1 MSLEG
6 KTAIMFGAG
15 AIGKSIANSLVAE
28 GMNLVVVSRAT
39 TDRKPS
45 SEILVDSLGQKE
57 GQRFV
62 THLADAADFEG
73 VGGVYA
79 FAEKEF
85 GHVHLVVNG
94 SGGNRK
100 EAVVVPDNPYELID
114 PSISHDMMNANY
126 FAKVHSIKHYVQHLK
141 RMGKEGHVVN
151 ITSMAGLTPLSKVV
165 DYGAAYAAAENLT
178 KSMGAYLGQ
187 QGLGSVNN
195 IAVGFIVG
203 DQNRALMYNPDGSMS
218 PRGKEILDNIADGR
232 FLTENELGPKVAFL
246 ADREKS
252 SGINGCTIRVDGGFG
267 IIALAG
273 TSGYRP

>member
-28 GMNLVVVSRAT
+28 GMNLVVVSRET
-39 TDRKPS
+39 TDRTPS
-45 SEILVDSLGQKE
+45 AQILVDALGEKD

-62 THLADAADFEG
+62 THLADAGDFDG

-94 SGGNRK
+94 SGGNQK

-114 PSISHDMMNANY
+114 PSVSSGMMDANY

-141 RMGKEGHVVN
+141 RLGKEGHVVN

-203 DQNRALMYNPDGSMS
+203 EQNRALMYNPDGSMS

-232 FLTENELGPKVAFL
+232 FLNENELGPKVAFL

-267 IIALAG
+267 IISLAG
-273 TSGYRP
+273 TSGYKD

>member
-1 MSLEG
+1 MSLAG

-28 GMNLVVVSRAT
+28 GMNLVVVSRASK
-39 TDRKPS
+39 DRKPS
-45 SEILVDSLGQKE
+45 SEVLVESLGTKK
-57 GQRFV
+57 GQRFL
-62 THLADAADFEG
+62 THLADAGDFEG

-100 EAVVVPDNPYELID
+100 EAVVVPENPYEAI
-114 PSISHDMMNANY
+114 PPTISSEMMDANY
-126 FAKVHSIKHYVQHLK
+126 FAKVHSIKHYIAHLK
-141 RMGKEGHVVN
+141 RVKKEGHVVN
-151 ITSMAGLTPLSKVV
+151 ITSMSGLTPLSKVV
-165 DYGAAYAAAENLT
+165 DYSSAYAAVENLT
-178 KSMGAYLGQ
+178 QSMGAYLGQ

-203 DQNRALMYNPDGSMS
+203 DQNRALMYNPDGTMT
-218 PRGKEILDNIADGR
+218 PRGKEILEYISDGR
-232 FLTENELGPKVAFL
+232 FLTENEIGPKVAFL

-252 SGINGCTIRVDGGFG
+252 SGINGSTIRVDGGFG
-267 IIALAG
+267 IIALSG
-273 TSGYRP
+273 TSGYRG

>member
-1 MSLEG
+1 
-6 KTAIMFGAG
+6 
-15 AIGKSIANSLVAE
+15 
-28 GMNLVVVSRAT
+28 
-39 TDRKPS
+39 
-45 SEILVDSLGQKE
+45 
-57 GQRFV
+57 V
-62 THLADAADFEG
+62 THLADAADFKG